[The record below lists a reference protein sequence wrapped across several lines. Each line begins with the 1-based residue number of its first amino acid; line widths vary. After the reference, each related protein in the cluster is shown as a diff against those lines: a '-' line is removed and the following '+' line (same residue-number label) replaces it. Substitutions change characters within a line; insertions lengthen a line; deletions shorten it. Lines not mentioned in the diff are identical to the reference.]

1 MNRRQ
6 CLKAL
11 STLAVGSLW
20 LPQWAKA
27 GSLLALP
34 ERSLAFNHLH
44 TGEKLRVTYWA
55 EGNYVADSLKQ
66 INFLLRDFRNNQALD
81 MDTNLLDQLAQLQT
95 QLNKPCEFQIISAY
109 RSPQTNAMLQ
119 ANSSG
124 VAKHSMHLEGKAI
137 DIRVPNIALSSLR
150 QHALA
155 MQAGGVGY
163 YSQSEFVHLDTGRVR
178 QWGA

>member
-27 GSLLALP
+27 SSLLALP

-55 EGNYVADSLKQ
+55 EGNYLTDSLQQ
-66 INFLLRDFRNNQALD
+66 INYLLRDFRNNQLLD
-81 MDTNLLDQLAQLQT
+81 IDTNLLDQLAQLQT

-119 ANSSG
+119 ANSKG

-137 DIRVPNIALSSLR
+137 DIRVPNVALSSLH

-163 YSQSEFVHLDTGRVR
+163 YSQSDFVHLDTGRVR

>member
-81 MDTNLLDQLAQLQT
+81 IDT
-95 QLNKPCEFQIISAY
+95 
-109 RSPQTNAMLQ
+109 
-119 ANSSG
+119 
-124 VAKHSMHLEGKAI
+124 
-137 DIRVPNIALSSLR
+137 
-150 QHALA
+150 
-155 MQAGGVGY
+155 
-163 YSQSEFVHLDTGRVR
+163 
-178 QWGA
+178 